1 MAVKTTSINSLKKKI
16 NNNMYFV
23 EKKCVMSIK
32 LLNCKPELTLNNI
45 CFTVR

>member
-1 MAVKTTSINSLKKKI
+1 MAVKTTSKKSSKKKN

-32 LLNCKPELTLNNI
+32 LLNCKHELTLNNI